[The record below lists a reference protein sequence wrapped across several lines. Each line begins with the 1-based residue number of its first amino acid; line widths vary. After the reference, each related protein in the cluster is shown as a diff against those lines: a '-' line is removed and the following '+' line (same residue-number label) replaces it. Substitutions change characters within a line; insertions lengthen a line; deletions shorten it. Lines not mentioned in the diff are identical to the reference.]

1 MSDNARDDKGKTC
14 RQKKSMI
21 KGKSM
26 TEKKILNTR
35 RIWKRKK
42 RGGKDFCCLGRV
54 IGRRRRRVENK
65 GVAGG

>member
-1 MSDNARDDKGKTC
+1 
-14 RQKKSMI
+14 MI